1 MKSRERVD
9 LRFQSQALSE
19 GDLCGVDISRQQQ
32 SAREVEMNPIQ
43 PRIRRAGSPQKF
55 HPLIGVTEY
64 EVGEP

>member
-1 MKSRERVD
+1 
-9 LRFQSQALSE
+9 
-19 GDLCGVDISRQQQ
+19 
-32 SAREVEMNPIQ
+32 MNPIQ